1 MSVLDILN
9 RMFKKKPH
17 QCEVCKTIKSYDKQG
32 NAQYFTP
39 LGYERCVKCVEDVK
53 SQLNG
58 IATKT
63 VTIAHGLDKKD
74 LSYNDK

>member
-9 RMFKKKPH
+9 RMFKKKPQ

-39 LGYERCVKCVEDVK
+39 QGYERCGKCIEEINSHCK
-53 SQLNG
+53 G
-58 IATKT
+58 IQT
-63 VTIAHGLDKKD
+63 VTING
-74 LSYNDK
+74 N